1 MLQMNMKDLNFC
13 LFGGGGLVKVM
24 VFIIMHFQQ
33 DFRYFVIV
41 SFTGGGNQSTR
52 RKLPTCSK
60 TLTNLI
66 T

>member
-1 MLQMNMKDLNFC
+1 MNMKDLNFC

-41 SFTGGGNQSTR
+41 SFTALVEETKVLAENYR
-52 RKLPTCSK
+52 LAARH
-60 TLTNLI
+60 
-66 T
+66 